1 MALFSGSISPWFVL
15 SNNLATTNTRAI
27 LALFLALFSR
37 RQLRLFNFTGHWP
50 LATDQHSPVPR
61 PTPGPAGS
69 GRAQTLRRWLLPDT
83 DSRTGKTERS
93 PISTSTPFLS
103 VWHQT
108 GRSLRKNPS
117 VFPRSPPL
125 DRRPFFRGRR
135 RSTPVAPRNS
145 QTPVRRPSQV
155 TGVRPETA
163 APTRRPRHPTSRR
176 EKPGKLRFNRPQW
189 SMVRSDVS
197 LFLGS
202 TTGLVSLPCKV
213 ST

>member
-1 MALFSGSISPWFVL
+1 MLRFVEKTRNSHRQNAPSEDRSVGSALGGIEARRPPLPGARWPSRRLPEVEGAPPFWRPGSIVGPQRPPGTCSP
-15 SNNLATTNTRAI
+15 A
-27 LALFLALFSR
+27 
-37 RQLRLFNFTGHWP
+37 
-50 LATDQHSPVPR
+50 PR

-155 TGVRPETA
+155 TGVRPENGCSNSKAA
-163 APTRRPRHPTSRR
+163 APDLA
-176 EKPGKLRFNRPQW
+176 KGKTW
-189 SMVRSDVS
+189 EVAV
-197 LFLGS
+197 
-202 TTGLVSLPCKV
+202 
-213 ST
+213 

>member
-1 MALFSGSISPWFVL
+1 MFWQRLTPEQFGFV
-15 SNNLATTNTRAI
+15 
-27 LALFLALFSR
+27 LALFYR

-50 LATDQHSPVPR
+50 LATDHHSPVPR

-155 TGVRPETA
+155 TGVRPENGCSNSKAA
-163 APTRRPRHPTSRR
+163 APDLAKGKTR
-176 EKPGKLRFNRPQW
+176 E
-189 SMVRSDVS
+189 VAV
-197 LFLGS
+197 
-202 TTGLVSLPCKV
+202 
-213 ST
+213 